1 MSNSTERYNDYI
13 EQLARE
19 DIREAEN
26 KYQENVAELEEAKR
40 QVWNE
45 ALEAAADIAQEYA
58 DTDYCAMG
66 YPEDGGIAASG
77 TAQTIAAAI
86 RAIKKEKP

>member
-19 DIREAEN
+19 DIREAEI
-26 KYQENVAELEEAKR
+26 KYQENVAALEEVKR

-45 ALEAAADIAQEYA
+45 ALEAVLRLPYRIGPSLDAD
-58 DTDYCAMG
+58 
-66 YPEDGGIAASG
+66 DGFFINVGQIKALLKRD
-77 TAQTIAAAI
+77 AI
-86 RAIKKEKP
+86 RAMKKEPKP

>member
-1 MSNSTERYNDYI
+1 MSNSTERYNNYI

-19 DIREAEN
+19 DIREAEI

-45 ALEAAADIAQEYA
+45 ALEAAAKALDARGAEEQSQFGLGRSTQNFFRSR
-58 DTDYCAMG
+58 DL
-66 YPEDGGIAASG
+66 
-77 TAQTIAAAI
+77 I
-86 RAIKKEKP
+86 RAMKKEKP

>member
-19 DIREAEN
+19 DIREAEI

-45 ALEAAADIAQEYA
+45 ALEQAAQIVDPAPNAK
-58 DTDYCAMG
+58 
-66 YPEDGGIAASG
+66 SG
-77 TAQTIAAAI
+77 RWAENIRRKAAAI
-86 RAIKKEKP
+86 RAMKKEKP